1 VEPVIAGLAIIVGY
15 LLGSISF
22 TRVVGRFVAPGADL
36 TEDTLIP
43 STDDSRP
50 LRLHAVSATTLGNRA
65 GPWAGVTAGILDVLK
80 VLLPTL
86 AFRFLYPDQVYFLL
100 TATAGMVGHIWPI
113 YYRFK
118 GGRGLSAA
126 YGGFLAIAPLGA
138 IVTWLVG
145 TLLGLLVIRDGM
157 VTFIGWMWLMI
168 PWLWFTTHDWRFL
181 LFGLVINILFVVA
194 LIPEIKVY
202 AQYRKEGI
210 ALSFEEGLQTTHMG
224 RGLYKMA
231 IRLSLLKEK
240 PAESDHPVRTEQK
253 KEA

>member
-1 VEPVIAGLAIIVGY
+1 MNPGIAVLAIIVGY

-22 TRVVGRFVAPGADL
+22 ARVVGRFVAPGADL
-36 TEDTLIP
+36 TEDTLIS
-43 STDDSRP
+43 STDADRP

-86 AFRFLYPDQVYFLL
+86 AFRFLADPVYPYFLM

-113 YYRFK
+113 YYRFR

-126 YGGFLAIAPLGA
+126 YGGFLAVDPLGA
-138 IVTWLVG
+138 VVTWLIG

-168 PWLWFTTHDWRFL
+168 PWLWFRTHDWRFAIFAL
-181 LFGLVINILFVVA
+181 AINVLFVFA
-194 LIPEIKVY
+194 MIPEIKTHV
-202 AQYRKEGI
+202 QYRKEGI

-231 IRLSLLKEK
+231 VRLGALKEK
-240 PAESDHPVRTEQK
+240 PLGENHG
-253 KEA
+253 